1 MRLEPLTHR
10 GNYCIA
16 IRGSMNSSAGMVIRA
31 FQGRQFTITH
41 GCWYVPYGETT
52 LLLLT
57 QQLSKCQPV
66 DVSED
71 FPTATKPSPLAIS
84 LPVGYHECLIRIRY
98 SEATVKTYESQMR
111 KFLEWILPKTIADI
125 SEVLINQYQVYLA
138 GTKKVSISTQNTA
151 INAIKFYLE
160 KVLHEDRK
168 EYYIDRPIKSFQL
181 PRVLS
186 QEEVKSMLEVTRN
199 PKHRCMLLLLYSS
212 GLRMSEL
219 LNLRWR
225 DFDVNRL
232 QLFVDG
238 GKGNKDRMTLLSAQ
252 VVEYVR
258 YYMSLY
264 HPVEWLFEGPG
275 RHRYSPRSVNQVVHQ
290 AAHQAEISKRVSAH
304 TLRHSFATHLLEQN
318 TDIRYIQVL
327 MGHESS
333 KTTERYTH
341 VTTRGFSKIK
351 SPLDGL
357 KISLMPPLASSD

>member
-1 MRLEPLTHR
+1 MADR
-10 GNYCIA
+10 
-16 IRGSMNSSAGMVIRA
+16 VVRA
-31 FQGRQFTITH
+31 FPGRQFSRTQS
-41 GCWYVPYGETT
+41 CWYVVYSEKA
-52 LLLLT
+52 LEDLYRKLT
-57 QQLSKCQPV
+57 EYQSV
-66 DVSED
+66 EISEGFKSRFRD
-71 FPTATKPSPLAIS
+71 SESQVKIQSFP
-84 LPVGYHECLIRIRY
+84 LPEGYHDMLIRVRY

-111 KFLEWILPKTIADI
+111 NFLGWIHPRTAAEINEA
-125 SEVLINQYQVYLA
+125 LINAYQLYLA
-138 GTKKVSISTQNTA
+138 EKRKVSISTQNTA

-160 KVLHEDRK
+160 KVQRGERK
-168 EYYIDRPIKSFQL
+168 EYYIDRPIKNVQL

-186 QEEVKSMLEVTRN
+186 QEEVKGMIEVTSN
-199 PKHRCMLLLLYSS
+199 PKHRCMLLLLYSA

-219 LNLRWR
+219 LNLRWK
-225 DFDVNRL
+225 DFDTNRM

-238 GKGNKDRMTLLSAQ
+238 GKGNKDRITLLSGQ

-258 YYMSLY
+258 FYMSLY

-275 RHRYSPRSVNQVVHQ
+275 RHRYSPRSVNQVVHR
-290 AAHQAEISKRVSAH
+290 AANLAGIKKRVSAH

-357 KISLMPPLASSD
+357 GVSLMAQNPSAE